1 MDPAAAADVL
11 LLRAVETVPHPAW
24 SAADARWASR
34 VARDE
39 VGRDAAAETFLT
51 ARARAAW
58 QRLGPREPAL
68 AAWRRGA
75 RPRRWAVLLGA
86 ALAIAFAVGV
96 LVDHP
101 GSGGAIDLLAPPIW
115 AVLLWNVAVYLLLAL
130 RLPLRHAGA
139 TRLWSAL
146 ARLVRPGLR
155 GAEGA
160 VPARFAAD
168 LAPRLQPAA
177 LARVAATLH
186 LAAAALALGLIAG
199 LYLRGLV
206 LDFRVGWQSTFLD
219 AAQVQ
224 RLLAVTLAP
233 ASRVSGIA
241 LPGVAEVQALRLPG
255 AAAAPGAAA
264 PWIHLYAWQLLLV
277 VVGPRLL
284 LAAGAA
290 WRARRLAAAIALPLD
305 EPYFRQ
311 LLWQQ
316 RAQVPSWRL
325 QPYAQAPDP
334 AAIEALRRA
343 LADAF
348 GDAATLEVA
357 PPVPFGAEDDAPPVP
372 ADGRVRLALFA
383 LGATP
388 EAENHGRF
396 LRTLAAGGE
405 TWALVDEAAFRERFG
420 DDSPRIAPRRAAW
433 SALAAEV
440 GVALH
445 FVDLRRPDPTALQ
458 QAWLGRS
465 SG

>member
-39 VGRDAAAETFLT
+39 VGRDAAAEAFLA

-75 RPRRWAVLLGA
+75 RPRRWAVLLGP
-86 ALAIAFAVGV
+86 ALAVAFAAGV
-96 LVDHP
+96 LVDRL
-101 GSGGAIDLLAPPIW
+101 GGGGAIDLLAPPIW
-115 AVLLWNVAVYLLLAL
+115 AVLLWNLLVYALLVL
-130 RLPLRHAGA
+130 RLPWRGAGGS
-139 TRLWSAL
+139 RLAAAL
-146 ARLVRPGLR
+146 ARLVSRPLR
-155 GAEGA
+155 GGDAA

-168 LAPRLQPAA
+168 LTPRLQPVA
-177 LARVAATLH
+177 LARTAVTLH

-224 RLLAVTLAP
+224 RLLAVALAP
-233 ASRVSGIA
+233 ASRISGIA
-241 LPGVAEVQALRLPG
+241 LPGVAELQALRLPG
-255 AAAAPGAAA
+255 GSAAPGAAA

-284 LAAGAA
+284 LAAAAA
-290 WRARRLAAAIALPLD
+290 WRARRLVAAIALPLD

-316 RAQVPSWRL
+316 RAQLPGWRL

-334 AAIEALRRA
+334 AAVDALRRA

-348 GDAATLEVA
+348 GDAATLEVG
-357 PPVPFGAEDDAPPVP
+357 PLVPFGAEDDAPPAP

-396 LRTLAAGGE
+396 LRRLAAGGQA
-405 TWALVDEAAFRERFG
+405 WALVDEAAFRERFG
-420 DDSPRIAPRRAAW
+420 DDSPRLAPRRAAW
-433 SALAAEV
+433 SALAADA
-440 GVALH
+440 GVALD

-458 QAWLGRS
+458 QAWLGRGS
-465 SG
+465 P

>member
-1 MDPAAAADVL
+1 MNQAAAAEVL

-34 VARDE
+34 VARE
-39 VGRDAAAETFLT
+39 QVGPDAAAEAFLA
-51 ARARAAW
+51 ARAQAAW

-68 AAWRRGA
+68 AAWRRGGS
-75 RPRRWAVLLGA
+75 PRRWAVLLGPVLLA
-86 ALAIAFAVGV
+86 AFVLGV
-96 LVDHP
+96 VVDHL
-101 GSGGAIDLLAPPIW
+101 GGRGAIDLLAPPIW
-115 AVLLWNVAVYLLLAL
+115 AVLLWNLLVYAALVL
-130 RLPLRHAGA
+130 RLPFRGAGGSRPA
-139 TRLWSAL
+139 AAL
-146 ARLVRPGLR
+146 ARLMARPLR
-155 GAEGA
+155 AGGAA

-177 LARVAATLH
+177 FARAAVVLH
-186 LAAAALALGLIAG
+186 LAAAALALGLVAG

-255 AAAAPGAAA
+255 APPAPGAAA

-277 VVGPRLL
+277 VVAPRVL

-290 WRARRLAAAIALPLD
+290 VRARRLAHAIALPLD

-316 RAQVPSWRL
+316 RGSVPSFRL

-334 AAIEALRRA
+334 AAVEALRRA

-357 PPVPFGAEDDAPPVP
+357 PLVPFGAEDDLPPPP

-396 LRTLAAGGE
+396 LRALAAGGQA
-405 TWALVDEAAFRERFG
+405 WALVDEAAFRERFG
-420 DDSPRIAPRRAAW
+420 DDSPRIAPRQAAW
-433 SALAAEV
+433 AALAAQA

-445 FVDLRRPDPTALQ
+445 GVDLRRPDPTALQ
-458 QAWLGRS
+458 QAWLGR
-465 SG
+465 GE